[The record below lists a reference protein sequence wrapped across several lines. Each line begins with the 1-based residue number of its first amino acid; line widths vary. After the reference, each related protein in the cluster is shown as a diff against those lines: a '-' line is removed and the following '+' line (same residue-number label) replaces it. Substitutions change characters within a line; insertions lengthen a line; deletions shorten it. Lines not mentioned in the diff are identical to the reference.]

1 MKKIKKKYKKKI
13 ILALTI
19 ESIDDVLKYKKY
31 ENIADIIL
39 FDSKGYEKS
48 KAYNH
53 KLLLKIPKRI
63 NKMIAGNIKIDQLE
77 KIRKIAD
84 IVDVSGSLETN
95 KVKDLNKIENFLLKI
110 KEINEKN

>member
-1 MKKIKKKYKKKI
+1 MNFQYYQIYDQSPNQIKKIKKKYKKKI

-53 KLLLKIPKRI
+53 KLLLKFHAV
-63 NKMIAGNIKIDQLE
+63 IAQMD
-77 KIRKIAD
+77 A
-84 IVDVSGSLETN
+84 
-95 KVKDLNKIENFLLKI
+95 
-110 KEINEKN
+110 